1 MAKRVTKE
9 EFLRDLRAFSEN
21 TLRNAEK
28 IPYEIVTQIRRFIVS
43 TGTIDTGKLLFAFDY
58 SGGTSING
66 ARFIIST
73 SSDPDRFGIEGFTE
87 FSRRHFYWGFDS
99 GKTFKGRQ
107 YIRQGIEAANLQEIF
122 NETAAQTFG

>member
-21 TLRNAEK
+21 LIRRSEM
-28 IPYEIVTQIRRFIVS
+28 IPFEIVTQIRRFIVQ

-66 ARFIIST
+66 ARYIIST

-87 FSRRHFYWGFDS
+87 FSHRQFYWGHDS
-99 GKTFKGRQ
+99 GKDFKGRQ
-107 YIRQGIEAANLQEIF
+107 YIRQGIEAADLESIF
-122 NETAAQTFG
+122 NETAAATFG